1 MKNKFKRQLMTKFN
15 WWDYSSFLE
24 LMETWLREASRMHD
38 TKGHFTTSSKK
49 TARQMLIAATLCKR
63 IREDNYQNPF
73 WFGEVGINFDVRSAT
88 PRSRV
93 IFTHKPNKKVF
104 KYCMKK
110 QAKQRKADLEMLM
123 SIINK
128 NLFGWWD

>member
-1 MKNKFKRQLMTKFN
+1 MKNKFKRQLMTKFS
-15 WWDYSSFLE
+15 WWDHSYFLE

-49 TARQMLIAATLCKR
+49 TARQMLVAATLCKR
-63 IREDNYQNPF
+63 IREDDYQNPF
-73 WFGEVGINFDVRSAT
+73 WFGEVGIDSNVRPAT
-88 PRSRV
+88 PRSLV
-93 IFTHKPNKKVF
+93 VFTYKPSKKIF
-104 KYCMKK
+104 KYCRKK
-110 QAKQRKADLEMLM
+110 QANQRKADLEMLT

>member
-1 MKNKFKRQLMTKFN
+1 MKNKFKRQLMTKFS
-15 WWDYSSFLE
+15 WWDHSYFLE
-24 LMETWLREASRMHD
+24 LMETWLREASHMHNS
-38 TKGHFTTSSKK
+38 KGHFTSSNKVAK
-49 TARQMLIAATLCKR
+49 QMLIAATLCKR
-63 IREDNYQNPF
+63 IREDDYKNPF
-73 WFGEVGINFDVRSAT
+73 WFGEVGIDFNIEQHS

-93 IFTHKPNKKVF
+93 FFTHKPSKKVF

-110 QAKQRKADLEMLM
+110 QANQRKSDLEMLT

>member
-1 MKNKFKRQLMTKFN
+1 MKNKFRRQLMTKFN

-38 TKGHFTTSSKK
+38 TKGHFTGSKK
-49 TARQMLIAATLCKR
+49 VARQMLIAATLCKR

-73 WFGEVGINFDVRSAT
+73 WFGEVGIDSNIKTHS
-88 PRSRV
+88 PRSHV
-93 IFTHKPNKKVF
+93 VFTYKPSKKIF
-104 KYCMKK
+104 KYCRKK
-110 QAKQRKADLEMLM
+110 QANQRKSDLEMLM

>member
-24 LMETWLREASRMHD
+24 LMETWLREASRMHN
-38 TKGHFTTSSKK
+38 TKGHFTGSKK
-49 TARQMLIAATLCKR
+49 VARQMLIAATLCKR
-63 IREDNYQNPF
+63 IREDDYNNPF
-73 WFGEVGINFDVRSAT
+73 WFGEVSIDFDVRPDA
-88 PRSRV
+88 PRSLMF
-93 IFTHKPNKKVF
+93 FTHKPSKKVF

-110 QAKQRKADLEMLM
+110 QAKQKQADLEMLTG
-123 SIINK
+123 IINK